1 MLVNWKT
8 YMYIYIYYIYTHS
21 NISTMNR
28 FKRHVYIVY
37 MAQVSE
43 VADMPQ
49 NQPGRPPDL
58 RSPYYNCYLGHSL
71 CLWDRA
77 KMAWERKKTRVNTSQ
92 TRVSWCLMVLF
103 GSHFLWMYSKGI
115 SQGSMEELLSQ
126 GFDRQFGART
136 VHQSSGWHPKG
147 YPAQKLF

>member
-1 MLVNWKT
+1 MIMISKYYYIYIYNIFTQIFIGVIH
-8 YMYIYIYYIYTHS
+8 MYIYIYNCAYASELENVYIYIHS

-71 CLWDRA
+71 CL
-77 KMAWERKKTRVNTSQ
+77 
-92 TRVSWCLMVLF
+92 
-103 GSHFLWMYSKGI
+103 
-115 SQGSMEELLSQ
+115 
-126 GFDRQFGART
+126 
-136 VHQSSGWHPKG
+136 
-147 YPAQKLF
+147 

>member
-1 MLVNWKT
+1 MIMISKYYYIYIYNIFTQIFIGVIHMYIYIIVHMLVNWKT
-8 YMYIYIYYIYTHS
+8 YIYIHS

-71 CLWDRA
+71 CL
-77 KMAWERKKTRVNTSQ
+77 
-92 TRVSWCLMVLF
+92 
-103 GSHFLWMYSKGI
+103 
-115 SQGSMEELLSQ
+115 
-126 GFDRQFGART
+126 
-136 VHQSSGWHPKG
+136 
-147 YPAQKLF
+147 

>member
-1 MLVNWKT
+1 MIMIST
-8 YMYIYIYYIYTHS
+8 YYYIYIYNIFTQIFIGVIHMYIYNCAYASELENVYVYIYIIYIYTHS

-71 CLWDRA
+71 CL
-77 KMAWERKKTRVNTSQ
+77 
-92 TRVSWCLMVLF
+92 
-103 GSHFLWMYSKGI
+103 
-115 SQGSMEELLSQ
+115 
-126 GFDRQFGART
+126 
-136 VHQSSGWHPKG
+136 
-147 YPAQKLF
+147 